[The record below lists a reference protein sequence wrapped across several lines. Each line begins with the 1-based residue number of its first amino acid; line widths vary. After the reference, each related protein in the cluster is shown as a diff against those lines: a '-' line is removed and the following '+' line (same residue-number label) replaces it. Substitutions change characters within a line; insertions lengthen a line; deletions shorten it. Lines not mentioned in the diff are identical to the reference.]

1 MSKLSSIS
9 PIDSTSLEL
18 LEAAGFYEIGALA
31 KSSTEGLTAELEKAH
46 SVLRI
51 GDRPPSRESVEQW
64 IGIARGMVG
73 YREDSV
79 PVLVASEDFGSAAYV
94 LSPNELQM
102 LGNAPCAIPLH
113 PQLLISQKLA
123 VAEIPAATLFAEQRR
138 EFEHRGHG
146 PGLEGG
152 QASGSKIIMRP
163 IELPVSAVLSDL
175 SAPRTGLDMS
185 KLRSTGEMSG
195 TVPQKSV
202 EPAEDPRP
210 SVSLIRAP
218 LKETNEGRDINSNFY
233 IRGVLHNRPWVIAV
247 GAFLSLVIAV
257 LIPISVVS
265 TVFLLLSQELPE
277 KFPWV
282 PKWILVFPATLPLI
296 GIFYLIMGMRCN
308 CRICGQKLFLPKLCL
323 KSSKAHHVF
332 GLGYIIPTA
341 VFLLIFRWFRCI
353 YCGTPVRLKK

>member
-9 PIDSTSLEL
+9 SIDSTSLEL
-18 LEAAGFYEIGALA
+18 LEAAGFYEIVAIA
-31 KSSTEGLTAELEKAH
+31 KSSTDGLTAELEKAH

-73 YREDSV
+73 FKEDPV
-79 PVLVASEDFGSAAYV
+79 PVLVASAAVESVVYV
-94 LSPNELQM
+94 LSPSEQQM
-102 LGNAPCAIPLH
+102 VEKAPHALPLP
-113 PQLLISQKLA
+113 PQLLISQKLT
-123 VAEIPAATLFAEQRR
+123 VAEIPEGNLFAKQRGQGTPV
-138 EFEHRGHG
+138 EK
-146 PGLEGG
+146 GG
-152 QASGSKIIMRP
+152 TSPSKISIRP
-163 IELPVSAVLSDL
+163 IELAVGAAFSDP

-185 KLRSTGEMSG
+185 RLRSTGEMSG
-195 TVPQKSV
+195 PVPMQSSAAV
-202 EPAEDPRP
+202 EELRP

-218 LKETNEGRDINSNFY
+218 LKETNEGRNIESNFY
-233 IRGVLHNRPWVIAV
+233 IRGVLHNRPWGIAV
-247 GAFLSLVIAV
+247 GACLSLVIAV

-265 TVFLLLSQELPE
+265 TVLLLLSQEVPE
-277 KFPWV
+277 GFVWV
-282 PKWILVFPATLPLI
+282 PKWILVFPASLPVV

-353 YCGTPVRLKK
+353 YCGTPVRLKQ